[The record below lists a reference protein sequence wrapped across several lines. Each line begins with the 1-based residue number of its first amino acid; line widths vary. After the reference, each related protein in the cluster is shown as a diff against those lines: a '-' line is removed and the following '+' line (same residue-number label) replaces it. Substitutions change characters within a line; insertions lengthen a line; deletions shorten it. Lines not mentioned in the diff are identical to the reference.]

1 MSSAAILFLLLSIA
15 IVMVF
20 GLSTY
25 AVAAGVLMLILV
37 AVVHFTRILP
47 E

>member
-1 MSSAAILFLLLSIA
+1 MSSAAILFLVLSIA
-15 IVMVF
+15 IGMVF
-20 GLSTY
+20 GLITY

>member
-1 MSSAAILFLLLSIA
+1 MSSAAILFLVLSIA
-15 IVMVF
+15 IGMVF

-25 AVAAGVLMLILV
+25 AVAAGVIMLILV